1 MMRKLLLLL
10 TMTFAVTLTAFG
22 QGSTTSSIRGR
33 VTDTNGEALPGATIV
48 ALHKPTS
55 VEYGNVADIDGYF
68 RIPNVPAGGPYTI
81 TVSYVGFENDVKENV
96 YLSLGQTYSINSKL
110 SDAVVELEAVVITAN
125 QGEIIDGN
133 RTGASTNIS
142 LENINSTPTVG
153 RSVGDFA
160 RLNPQTTIDEGN
172 DGLEI
177 SIGGMNNRFNAIYI
191 DGAVNNDV
199 FGLAGSGTNGGQT
212 GVSPISVDAI
222 QQLTVDVA
230 PFDVRQSGFAGGAI
244 NAVTRS
250 GSNEF
255 EGSAYYFWRNESLA
269 GKSPFEDGQDIERT
283 KLPEFTAETYGVRLG
298 GPIIKNKLFFFANA
312 EFQRDETPQPFD
324 FANYDGDLSQ
334 SDIDGLANFLRNTY
348 GYDPGGYL
356 NNTAFLNS
364 DKLIAKI
371 DWNINSNHKLTVRH
385 SFTKAENLEAR
396 RSSGS
401 TISFINGSEFFVST
415 TNSSALELRSV
426 IGNNMSNNLT
436 IGATFVRDD
445 RDPFGNP
452 FPAVFIDD
460 GRGGIRF
467 GSETFSTA
475 NLLDQ
480 DIITINNNFELYKG
494 KHTFLAGANLEFYQ
508 TKNLFIPF
516 NYGDYNYSQQRGIGP
531 ATGSFLEDFLTG
543 QPAQLYQFSYALT
556 GEGRGDDSDG
566 AAEFS
571 SSQFGFYVQ
580 DEYQANERLKL
591 ILGLRADINVFEDT
605 PENEFFN
612 EDEDFYGPNA
622 PYDLKGART
631 GQFIDPQI
639 SWSPRFGFNFDVNG
653 DRKIQLR
660 GGVGLF
666 TSRIPLVWPGAAF
679 NNTGLNTGFDF
690 ERIDFSTAQ
699 VFNPNALAQPRN
711 IPVGE
716 RSPSGSVDLFASD
729 FKIPQVLKYNIGADF
744 RLGWG
749 LIGTVEGIF
758 TDFVNTVY
766 YENINVTVP
775 TDRLEGT
782 PDNRFIGYDDIDR
795 TYGRVILGS
804 NTSEGYAYNL
814 TASLTKPFT
823 NGFAGSVS
831 YSYGDA
837 ETIYDGTSSQN
848 SSQWRGLH
856 AINGRNFWNQTQRSD
871 FAQGHRILASA
882 SYRKEYGNFGASQI
896 SFIYEG
902 QSGNLY
908 SYIYGEGDNITGED
922 SRNREL
928 VYVPNS
934 ADEIVFGSFDSN
946 LGQVVVASDAQ
957 ASAQWNALNDFISQD
972 DYLRDRRGQ
981 YAERNQS
988 RTPFE
993 NIIDVRFLQ
1002 DFYIE
1007 MANGKRNTLQFSVD
1021 IFNFTN
1027 LLNKNWGRRY
1037 QRQFEGYELLEFEGF
1052 APGTNTPVFS
1062 FDEFE
1067 GGQPFFGD
1075 LDDAGVLSSRWQI
1088 QLGLRYIFGN

>member
-1 MMRKLLLLL
+1 MAA
-10 TMTFAVTLTAFG
+10 AVAAFG
-22 QGSTTSSIRGR
+22 QGKTTSNINGR
-33 VTDTNGEALPGATIV
+33 ITDTNKGALPGATIV
-48 ALHKPTS
+48 ALHKPTGI
-55 VEYGNVADIDGYF
+55 EYGNVADLDGYF
-68 RIPNVPAGGPYTI
+68 RLPNVPSGGPYTI
-81 TVSYVGFENDVKENV
+81 TISYVGFESYVRDNV
-96 YLSLGQTYSINSKL
+96 FLSLGQTLNLNAEL
-110 SDAVVELEAVVITAN
+110 SDAVVELEAVVVSAN
-125 QGEIIDGN
+125 KGAIIDGN
-133 RTGASTNIS
+133 RTGASTAIS
-142 LENINSTPTVG
+142 LQDINNTPTVG

-160 RLNPQTTIDEGN
+160 RLNPQTRIDEGG

-177 SIGGMNNRFNAIYI
+177 SVGGMNNRFNAIYI

-212 GVSPISVDAI
+212 GVSPISIDAI

-230 PFDVRQSGFAGGAI
+230 PFDVRQSGFAGGSI

-250 GSNEF
+250 GTNEI

-269 GKSPFEDGQDIERT
+269 GKSPFEDGQEDEIDRI
-283 KLPEFTAETYGVRLG
+283 KLPEFTAETYGVRIG
-298 GPIIKNKLFFFANA
+298 GPIVKNKIFFFANA

-324 FANYDGDLSQ
+324 FANYDGDLSRA
-334 SDIDGLANFLRNTY
+334 DIDGLADHLRNTY
-348 GYDPGGYL
+348 GYDPGGFE

-364 DKLIAKI
+364 DKFLAKI
-371 DWNINSNHKLTVRH
+371 DWNINKNHKLTVRH
-385 SFTKAENLEAR
+385 SYTKAENLEAR

-401 TISFINGSEFFVST
+401 TINFINGSEFFVSN
-415 TNSSALELRSV
+415 TNSSAIELRSL
-426 IGNNMSNNLT
+426 IGNNKSNHLT

-445 RDPFGNP
+445 RDPFGDP

-460 GRGGIRF
+460 ARGGINF
-467 GSETFSTA
+467 GAETFSTA

-480 DIITINNNFELYKG
+480 DIITINDNFEWYKG
-494 KHTFLAGANLEFYQ
+494 KHTFLIGGNVELYQ

-516 NYGDYNYSQQRGIGP
+516 NYGDYDYRLQRGIGP
-531 ATGSFLEDFLTG
+531 TTDSYLNDFLTG
-543 QPAQLYQFSYALT
+543 APAQLYQFSYALT

-571 SSQFGFYVQ
+571 AAQFGLYIQ
-580 DEYQANERLKL
+580 DEYQANEKLRLTF
-591 ILGLRADINVFEDT
+591 GLRADINTFEDT
-605 PENEFFN
+605 PTNEFFN
-612 EDEDFYGPNA
+612 EDADFING

-631 GQFIDPQI
+631 GQFIKPQI
-639 SWSPRFGFNFDVNG
+639 SWSPRIGFNYDING
-653 DRKIQLR
+653 DQKYQLR

-690 ERIDFSTAQ
+690 ERIDFSSAQ

-711 IPVGE
+711 IAVGARE
-716 RSPSGSVDLFASD
+716 PSGSVDLFAED
-729 FKIPQVLKYNIGADF
+729 FKVPQVMKYNLGFDF
-744 RLGWG
+744 QLGWG
-749 LIGTVEGIF
+749 MIGSVEGIF

-766 YENINVTVP
+766 YQNLNVTVP
-775 TDRLEGT
+775 TERAEGT
-782 PDNRFIGYDDIDR
+782 PDNRFIGYDEIDR
-795 TYGRVILGS
+795 TYGRVMLGS
-804 NTSEGYAYNL
+804 NTNKGYAYNL
-814 TASLTKPFT
+814 TASLTKPFD
-823 NGFAGSVS
+823 NGFSGTFS

-856 AINGRNFWNQTQRSD
+856 AINGRNFWTTTQRSD
-871 FAQGHRILASA
+871 FAQGHRILFSA
-882 SYRKEYGNFGASQI
+882 SYRKEYAGFGASQI
-896 SFIYEG
+896 SLIYEG
-902 QSGNLY
+902 QSGNAF
-908 SYIYGEGDNITGED
+908 SYIIGDGDDITGED

-934 ADEIVFGSFDSN
+934 ADEIVLVDYTDGS
-946 LGQVVVASDAQ
+946 GQVVTAAQ
-957 ASAQWNALNDFISQD
+957 QWNQLNDFISAD
-972 DYLRDRRGQ
+972 DYLSERRGQ

-993 NIIDVRFLQ
+993 NVIDVRFLQ

-1007 MANGKRNTLQFSVD
+1007 LANGKRNTLQFSVD
-1021 IFNFTN
+1021 VFNFTN

-1037 QRQFEGYELLEFEGF
+1037 QRQFGGYELVQFEGLQD
-1052 APGTNTPVFS
+1052 GTNIPTYTFR
-1062 FDEFE
+1062 EFE
-1067 GGQPFFGD
+1067 GGEPFFGD